1 LSYCQAQAALQFH
14 GNIYFCVFNLL
25 LSHSVFLL
33 LENRICRKISMD
45 MNKKQEIN
53 RVDRSRAVLIKGKSQ
68 ANDYVD
74 APPAQRVEMVWQ
86 LTQELWSLTGRTDVK
101 QRLQR
106 NVATLKKQ

>member
-1 LSYCQAQAALQFH
+1 
-14 GNIYFCVFNLL
+14 
-25 LSHSVFLL
+25 
-33 LENRICRKISMD
+33 
-45 MNKKQEIN
+45 MNEKQEFN

-68 ANDYVD
+68 PNDYVD

-86 LTQELWSLTGRTDVK
+86 LTQELWSLSGRTDAE